1 MPESDPPPEETLED
15 LIAQLSIPELVEV
28 LEDLGIEANH
38 EQTASIQ
45 KLVAQLGSV
54 EAAIEAVQELGD
66 SRDRR
71 AA

>member
-1 MPESDPPPEETLED
+1 MPESAPPSEETPED

-28 LEDLGIEANH
+28 LEELGIEADH
-38 EQTASIQ
+38 KQAASIQ

-54 EAAIEAVQELGD
+54 EAAIEAVQELGEP
-66 SRDRR
+66 RDRR

>member
-15 LIAQLSIPELVEV
+15 LIAQLRIPELVEV
-28 LEDLGIEANH
+28 LEDLGIEADH
-38 EQTASIQ
+38 EQAASIQ

>member
-15 LIAQLSIPELVEV
+15 LIAQLRIPELVEV
-28 LEDLGIEANH
+28 LEDLGIEADH
-38 EQTASIQ
+38 QQAASIQ

>member
-15 LIAQLSIPELVEV
+15 LIAQLRIPELVEV

-38 EQTASIQ
+38 EQAASIQ

>member
-1 MPESDPPPEETLED
+1 MPESDPPPEETPED

-28 LEDLGIEANH
+28 LEELGIEADH
-38 EQTASIQ
+38 EQAASIQ

-54 EAAIEAVQELGD
+54 EAAIEVVQELGD
-66 SRDRR
+66 SWDRR